1 MVKNPAAN
9 VADMGS
15 VLGLGRS
22 HVLMEQLSPRA
33 TTRELIC
40 CNKRFW
46 SHNYNLTATLKKKK
60 KKSICVYHWVNRSR
74 EEAVF

>member
-60 KKSICVYHWVNRSR
+60 KSICVYHWVNRSR

>member
-46 SHNYNLTATLKKKK
+46 SHNYNLTATIKK

>member
-33 TTRELIC
+33 TTQRVDMLQQKILEPQL
-40 CNKRFW
+40 
-46 SHNYNLTATLKKKK
+46 
-60 KKSICVYHWVNRSR
+60 
-74 EEAVF
+74 